1 MTDTTRIIHGSLI
14 SIFDVGILILGESG
28 SGKSSLCLEMIG
40 RGHKL
45 VADDAVML
53 SICGEELI
61 GQSPPN
67 IAGLLEIRGT
77 GIINVA
83 DKFGTDAVRKRAPI
97 NWCLEFSPGSSAE
110 QNIFERGSRQF
121 LGIDIPNLAASKFDA
136 VFLESVAAGQ
146 LKLSAGV

>member
-1 MTDTTRIIHGSLI
+1 MTDTTRIIHGCLI
-14 SIFDVGILILGESG
+14 LIFDVGILILGESG

-40 RGHKL
+40 RGHQL
-45 VADDAVML
+45 VADDAVTL
-53 SICGEELI
+53 SICGKELI

-67 IAGLLEIRGT
+67 IVGLLDFRGT

-83 DKFGTDAVRKRAPI
+83 DKFGTDAFRKQAAI
-97 NWCLEFSPGSSAE
+97 NWCLEFSPRSSAE
-110 QNIFERGSRQF
+110 QNIFNRGSRQF
-121 LGIDIPNLAASKFDA
+121 LGIDVPTLVASKFDA